1 MRRNK
6 KGKTV
11 PQDLFVFLVLGLL
24 AAVLAAVVHL
34 LYHAEFA
41 ETATPNDCFA
51 APASAR
57 ATGET
62 AVPKV
67 VCLTFDDGPHPYYTE
82 LLLDGLAERRVKATF
97 FLLGANI
104 EGREDVVK
112 RMAEEGHLIGNH
124 TYYHVD
130 INSLT
135 EAEACREITETGR
148 LIAEITGQPVE
159 YIRPPYGNWNKSLE
173 CDVIML
179 PVFWSLD
186 TLDWKLKNTEQIVKK
201 VLGEVEE
208 NDVILMHDSYATSVE
223 AALRIV
229 DELKAQ
235 GIEIVDTKDGASWK
249 RV

>member
-1 MRRNK
+1 M
-6 KGKTV
+6 
-11 PQDLFVFLVLGLL
+11 
-24 AAVLAAVVHL
+24 
-34 LYHAEFA
+34 
-41 ETATPNDCFA
+41 TPA
-51 APASAR
+51 
-57 ATGET
+57 
-62 AVPKV
+62 
-67 VCLTFDDGPHPYYTE
+67 DDGPHPYYTE

-235 GIEIVDTKDGASWK
+235 GYEFVTVEELILE
-249 RV
+249 

>member
-1 MRRNK
+1 MDGRWNRRRLT
-6 KGKTV
+6 GV
-11 PQDLFVFLVLGLL
+11 LVLLWILGMTGVFGQRGLMGSVQEAYQAAEAEVSIQTDTKESRRL
-24 AAVLAAVVHL
+24 A
-34 LYHAEFA
+34 
-41 ETATPNDCFA
+41 
-51 APASAR
+51 
-57 ATGET
+57 
-62 AVPKV
+62 
-67 VCLTFDDGPHPYYTE
+67 LTFDDGPHPYYTE

-235 GIEIVDTKDGASWK
+235 GYEFVTVEELILE
-249 RV
+249 